1 MTLTLDIP
9 DDLIQSLGD
18 SQAECEQLAR
28 EAIAIQLYR
37 LGKISLR
44 GMGRLACVGDD
55 YWSADSLRV
64 KYGIPLSCENLD
76 TDEAAMQLFRR
87 QP

>member
-9 DDLIQSLGD
+9 DDLVQSLGD

-37 LGKISLR
+37 LGKITLR
-44 GMGRLACVGDD
+44 SMGRLACVGDD

-64 KYGIPLSCENLD
+64 KYGIPLTTENLD
-76 TDEAAMQLFRR
+76 TDDAAIQLLRKHA
-87 QP
+87 